1 MKVETPVVKTNA
13 GLVRALNNNELLKE
27 AMDNS
32 TYFIRD
38 RVYETGFL
46 RRLIEPISVTA
57 ADLDRVSGSSQP
69 AIILEKD
76 LRENDV
82 EAYTIPFRGRAGGRF
97 WETENPIVL
106 FDKIETPRYS
116 KSKFE
121 LMTSKTPYTQI
132 LEQRFVNAAQR
143 TEDETAINAFNEMI
157 DRAEFSAPGTQ
168 YQQTGGGLTK
178 DNIALIIKMLSR
190 LRMIPT
196 ERNAPKPKFLMSQT
210 LKADL
215 IRLGMIDVGDAN
227 VSKYWNEGTLVTDTL
242 AGFPVVDTVK
252 NDLVKDNELY
262 LVAPQDYF
270 GRFFILQ
277 DHTMVIKTEGDMVDM
292 WTYGAFGMGF
302 VNTKGVVKIEL

>member
-38 RVYETGFL
+38 RVYELGFL
-46 RRLIEPISVTA
+46 RRLIEPMNVTA
-57 ADLDRVSGSSQP
+57 ADLDRVSGSDQP

-76 LRENDV
+76 FGESDV
-82 EAYTIPFRGRAGGRF
+82 EAYTVPFRGKAGGRF
-97 WETENPIVL
+97 WETDNPIVL
-106 FDKIETPRYS
+106 FEKVETPKYS

-121 LMTSKTPYTQI
+121 LMTSKTPYTKI
-132 LEQRFVNAAQR
+132 LEQRFVNAAQKV
-143 TEDETAINAFNEMI
+143 EDETAIAAFTEII
-157 DRAEFSAPGTQ
+157 DRAEQKAPGTQ
-168 YQQTGGGLTK
+168 FQQVSGGLTK
-178 DNIALIIKMLSR
+178 ENIALIIKMLSR

-196 ERNAPKPKFLMSQT
+196 DKNAQKPKFLMSQT

-215 IRLGMIDVGDAN
+215 IKLGMIDVGDAN
-227 VSKYWNEGTLVTDTL
+227 VSKYWNEGTLVTDSL

-277 DHTMVIKTEGDMVDM
+277 DHTLVIKTEGDMIDM
-292 WTYGAFGMGF
+292 WTYGAMGIGF